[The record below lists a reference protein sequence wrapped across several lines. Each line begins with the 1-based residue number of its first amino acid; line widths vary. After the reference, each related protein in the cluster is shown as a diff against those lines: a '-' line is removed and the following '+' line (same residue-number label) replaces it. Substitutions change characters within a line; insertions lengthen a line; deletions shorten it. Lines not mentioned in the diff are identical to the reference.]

1 MGLFYFCTKYL
12 TMKIATLIISLLLS
26 LLGIAQTTNAI
37 VVVVP
42 NDTTVCANSQ
52 ITLNAIAAPILFID
66 TLANQQLSNDWT
78 VTSGGATIGVLCD
91 ANPDYNHA
99 LTLETTSNSIPSITS
114 KLFNV
119 PCSNSGI
126 SFQLYNP
133 DQGGSLPCEGADISN
148 EGIAV
153 EYTINNGATWE
164 LLRYVMPHGKD
175 TSAIPLTNYTDTSIV
190 NNDNIAEI
198 PWTTY
203 SYLFPP
209 TVVGQNIRVR
219 LRQNSSSGACCDRYS
234 LQELTVYGDQGNCD
248 FLNNQNIVWSN
259 GTTNTTSITPTILG
273 DTSFTVSIYDQ
284 NNNLICSSAPANA
297 SIYPLN
303 PTITTDP
310 LTHYTQVN
318 CITDT
323 VFYTFSNIS
332 GGVGP
337 YTISVNNQVLTD
349 STFFVEFSSLQND
362 TLFYNYTITDACGNT
377 QSDLLVIDYNSA
389 VNASII
395 FDAIDPQLGNY
406 GTVYYDS
413 VPGVNY
419 QWLYCD
425 NNYYP
430 VAGANSMSSFSF
442 PYPGQ
447 FALELSF
454 NGCVDTT
461 ICIDQSVANINHY
474 DATEFGIYPNPTANE
489 INISCNQNLNYQ
501 ASLYNALGKEIIN
514 LGNHKGQLQTFDLS
528 GIKPGVYF
536 LSIKIVEHE
545 TTRTFRIVIK

>member
-1 MGLFYFCTKYL
+1 
-12 TMKIATLIISLLLS
+12 MKITTLIISLLLS
-26 LLGIAQTTNAI
+26 LLGIAQTTNAL
-37 VVVVP
+37 VVVLP

-52 ITLNAIAAPILFID
+52 ITLNAVASPILFID

-78 VTSGGATIGVLCD
+78 ITSGGATIGAVCD

-99 LTLETTSNSIPSITS
+99 LILETINTNFPTLTS

-234 LQELTVYGDQGNCD
+234 LQELIVYGDQGNCD

-259 GTTNTTSITPTILG
+259 GTTNSYSITPTILN
-273 DTSFTVSIYDQ
+273 DTSFTASIYDQ
-284 NNNLICSSAPANA
+284 NNNLINTSTPAHV
-297 SIYPLN
+297 YTHPLN
-303 PTITTDP
+303 PTITTNP

-323 VFYTFSNIS
+323 VFYEFSNIS

-337 YTISVNNQVLTD
+337 YTISVNNQVLAD
-349 STFFVEFSSLQND
+349 STFYVEFSSLQND
-362 TLFYNYTITDACGNT
+362 TLYYNYTITDACGNT

-395 FDAIDPQLGNY
+395 FDAIDPQLGSY

-461 ICIDQSVANINHY
+461 ICIDQSVASIDHMGS
-474 DATEFGIYPNPTANE
+474 TEFKVYPNPFFNELSISNSTKYNISVIIYNLNGAKVAEFNSLNEDVNTIDLSILNNGIYLLE
-489 INISCNQNLNYQ
+489 ININNGESIHTT
-501 ASLYNALGKEIIN
+501 KII
-514 LGNHKGQLQTFDLS
+514 KQ
-528 GIKPGVYF
+528 
-536 LSIKIVEHE
+536 
-545 TTRTFRIVIK
+545 